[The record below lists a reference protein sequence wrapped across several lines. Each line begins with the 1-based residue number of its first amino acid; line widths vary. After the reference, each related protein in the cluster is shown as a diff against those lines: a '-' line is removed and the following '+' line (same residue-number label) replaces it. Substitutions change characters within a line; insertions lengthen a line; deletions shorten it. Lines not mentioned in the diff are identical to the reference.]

1 MGRTFINGRET
12 TDSRRAHSALL
23 PHHEISIET
32 SLGVLLAYEAYT
44 GEDEDSNDPFD
55 ILVRKEEDFG
65 MPLVDMPAD
74 ND

>member
-1 MGRTFINGRET
+1 MGRAFINGRET

-23 PHHEISIET
+23 PHREVSIE
-32 SLGVLLAYEAYT
+32 SGLGVLLAYEAYT

-55 ILVRKEEDFG
+55 ILARKEEDLD

-74 ND
+74 DD

>member
-1 MGRTFINGRET
+1 MGRAFINGRET

-23 PHHEISIET
+23 PHHEVSIE
-32 SLGVLLAYEAYT
+32 SGLGILLAYEAYT
-44 GEDEDSNDPFD
+44 GEDSNDPFD
-55 ILVRKEEDFG
+55 ILARKEEDLG